1 MLAKTER
8 QAKMNNINK
17 LCPLQYHITAP
28 GKWPE
33 IVLNDFGQHTMSWS

>member
-17 LCPLQYHITAP
+17 LCPL
-28 GKWPE
+28 
-33 IVLNDFGQHTMSWS
+33 